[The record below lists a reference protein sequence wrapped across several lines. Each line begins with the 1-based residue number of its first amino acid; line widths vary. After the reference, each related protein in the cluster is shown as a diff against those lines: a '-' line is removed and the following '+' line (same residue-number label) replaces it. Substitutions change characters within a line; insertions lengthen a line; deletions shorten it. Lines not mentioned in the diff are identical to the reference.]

1 MISKIKNGVIYNDD
15 FSKNSL
21 VWTITPQDS
30 SRFNFSSDGL
40 TLKHGENPILVT
52 MPLHFNEEN
61 KFCATIDFTHK
72 PTIENDIASVCILA
86 DDNEY
91 IECQSY
97 FDSSKTTEDN
107 YRYIRI
113 IGDNYLYTFYKSND
127 MITWNEVGNGIL
139 ENSNR
144 LGFKLQGNDTDN
156 SSDFIIK
163 NIQISSDNYVEV
175 RNVNTNINTLTFK
188 DDNSKITEIPYKIIC
203 NKIIFDVTEIPINV
217 KGTIIGKQNDLMVLN
232 ESLDM
237 FGGNIYGRTHD
248 ISLYID
254 GQLVGNE
261 EVDLGTFI
269 QADNFIECTLTNE
282 SDEIYLLDKRL
293 SILLYNPLTKGYKDV
308 NIALKEMNELDI
320 ENLDYKKQI
329 YIDIIKP
336 NETIYFE
343 MKISKSENIVLPFN
357 NKYKFLLSIE

>member
-1 MISKIKNGVIYNDD
+1 MISKIKNGVIYTDD
-15 FSKNSL
+15 FSSNSL
-21 VWTITPQDS
+21 VWTITPYNSD
-30 SRFNFSSDGL
+30 RFEFSSDGL
-40 TLKHGENPILVT
+40 TIKHGDKPMLIT
-52 MPLHFNEEN
+52 MPLSFNEEN
-61 KFCATIDFTHK
+61 KFCATIEISHK
-72 PTIENDIASVCILA
+72 PTTDDDIAAICILA
-86 DDNEY
+86 DDDEY

-97 FDSSKTTEDN
+97 YNSDIGVNDTYS
-107 YRYIRI
+107 YIRI
-113 IGDNYLYTFYKSND
+113 IGENYLYTFYKSND
-127 MITWNEVGNGIL
+127 MIEWNEVGNAIL
-139 ENSNR
+139 KNSNR
-144 LGFKLQGNDTDN
+144 LGFKLYGNETE
-156 SSDFIIK
+156 SSSNLIVK
-163 NIQISSDNYVEV
+163 NIEISSDNYVEI
-175 RNVNTNINTLTFK
+175 RNVNTNINSLTFT
-188 DDNSKITEIPYKIIC
+188 DNNNEIINIPYKITN
-203 NKIIFDVTEIPINV
+203 NKLIFDITQIPINV
-217 KGTIIGKQNDLMVLN
+217 SGTIAGKQNDLLVI
-232 ESLDM
+232 EETLDM
-237 FGGNIYGRTHD
+237 FGGNIYGKTDD
-248 ISLYID
+248 ITLYIN